1 MEVLP
6 LPSPSLP
13 LSSPG
18 PPPQILVKRLSPGAN
33 FNVDSQRERKRQAR
47 MSSHCPVP
55 TPEPPQG
62 TEGSVPL
69 LWNDRRL
76 GTKSKGPGQCCV
88 GKAENSS
95 AGSSGEHSVLL
106 G

>member
-1 MEVLP
+1 
-6 LPSPSLP
+6 
-13 LSSPG
+13 
-18 PPPQILVKRLSPGAN
+18 
-33 FNVDSQRERKRQAR
+33 

-69 LWNDRRL
+69 LWNERRL
-76 GTKSKGPGQCCV
+76 GTKSKGPHQCCV
-88 GKAENSS
+88 GKAENT
-95 AGSSGEHSVLL
+95 AGIQLFTSVCSSGEHSVLL